1 MYNRRRA
8 VAYAHRWAFE
18 RNPAWG
24 VFDEMGGDCANFVSQ
39 CLFAGSGVMDETP
52 GIGWY
57 YVSLNHRA
65 PAWSGVEELRRYL
78 TRKDR
83 RPGPYGIE
91 APMAAAQPGDVVLL
105 QLDRERFTHSGVV
118 VSAGSP
124 ATAANVLIA
133 AHTRDC
139 DYRPV
144 AAYPYQKALLIH
156 VQGVHP
162 V

>member
-91 APMAAAQPGDVVLL
+91 APMAAAQPGDVDEALSEWNELHNVPEELL
-105 QLDRERFTHSGVV
+105 E
-118 VSAGSP
+118 
-124 ATAANVLIA
+124 
-133 AHTRDC
+133 
-139 DYRPV
+139 
-144 AAYPYQKALLIH
+144 LLRAEL
-156 VQGVHP
+156 Q
-162 V
+162 